1 MSDSFSD
8 VKNSTGSN
16 RPVVAGG
23 IIVLIVAVI
32 AAIAAG
38 GIAFSR
44 NDEASTS
51 TTPETVT
58 VTATPPTPGAS
69 PDAPPAGT
77 YVGEL
82 VSVSEATQGQRW
94 QAVATFGGDT
104 AMIVYP
110 DQGCVV
116 SLQPLTSE
124 LYSSTALTNSCSG
137 TEGAWTISVPESG
150 LVEVAYSINGVNE
163 VEGTLSFGVPVN
175 P

>member
-8 VKNSTGSN
+8 VNNSTGSN

-44 NDEASTS
+44 NDDSASA
-51 TTPETVT
+51 TPETVT
-58 VTATPPTPGAS
+58 VTATPETPGAS
-69 PDAPPAGT
+69 PDAPPEGT
-77 YVGEL
+77 YVGE
-82 VSVSEATQGQRW
+82 VQSVAEETAGSRW

-110 DQGCVV
+110 DQGCAV
-116 SLQPLTSE
+116 SLQPLTDE
-124 LYSSTALTNSCSG
+124 LYSSTALTKGCSG
-137 TEGAWTISVPESG
+137 TEGAWKISVPESG
-150 LVEVAYSINGVNE
+150 LVDVVYSIGGIDQ
-163 VEGTLSFGVPVN
+163 VEGTLSFGVPVE